1 MRVADVLA
9 DDLTALDCLYAGA
22 TGAVLAVCEVR
33 LEDFEGIGHVG
44 PTKADADMARLVVDR
59 AWKEQDTGRGEL
71 FAVPVEVTDP
81 GDPGEADRACRRA
94 DPRKGSGVPLEEAVE
109 ERQVAPHDREVAV
122 EEDLAVAQRQRSQEL
137 TRRAR
142 ADDGL
147 NSTTSSIALASPP
160 RD

>member
-1 MRVADVLA
+1 M
-9 DDLTALDCLYAGA
+9 
-22 TGAVLAVCEVR
+22 LAVCEVR

-81 GDPGEADRACRRA
+81 GDAGEADRACRRA

-109 ERQVAPHDREVAV
+109 ER
-122 EEDLAVAQRQRSQEL
+122 
-137 TRRAR
+137 
-142 ADDGL
+142 
-147 NSTTSSIALASPP
+147 
-160 RD
+160 